1 LFTRE
6 EKMALF
12 GWSAGRRR
20 WIKIT
25 FLALVICVVLTAL
38 GVGGALFYFSQDLP
52 SIATLKK
59 YEPSQATRVYARD
72 KRIIGQFFIERRVFV
87 PLSKMS
93 KPLLHAILS
102 IEDAR
107 FYEHGGFDSIRI
119 VRAAL
124 KNMEKRRFSEG
135 ASTITQQVARS
146 LFLTPERTLTRKVRE
161 LLLAY
166 RMEQMLKKDEILE
179 IYLNQIYFGHG
190 AYGVQA
196 ASRTYFGKD
205 VGKLNLAE
213 AAFMAGLPKS
223 PNAYSP
229 YYHADK
235 VKVRQGVVLKR
246 MVGEGF
252 ITEKQYHAA
261 YQQDLLF
268 QKLHSDEDLAPHF
281 LEQIRQDL
289 IARYGY
295 NTVYKGG
302 LNVYTTLDV
311 GMQRIA
317 NRAVQTGLRDL
328 DKRQGYRGAAGQ
340 YAEKGGSSVGAVKTG
355 GKPTSGKVTDG
366 RIVQVGADFAVVQVG
381 EVRGKILLDDMRWA
395 GRQLRKGRLTVL
407 EEPRASQI
415 VKVNDLIRVKPKS
428 GDGAFFSLEQ
438 EPVVEGSL
446 VVIAPDTGEVLAMV
460 GGHDFERSEYNRAVT
475 SRRQPGS
482 AFKPLIYATAIERGL
497 TPATVVVDNPLIYN
511 NRALNRVWKPENY
524 EGKFYGPI
532 RLREAL
538 THSRNL
544 ATIRLLSQVG
554 INPVIQFSHRVGIQS
569 RLTRDLSLALGTSEV
584 SLLELTSAYGVF
596 ANEGGRADPIF
607 VTAVR
612 DQKGSLLEKKK
623 SHPKQVISRATAYVI
638 TDMLEDVIRHG
649 TGRKAAVIGKPLAG
663 KTGTTNEF
671 TDAWFVGFSPDLV
684 AGVWVGFDDRRSLG
698 NKESGA
704 AAALPIWMS
713 FMQESLAR
721 LPTAHF
727 SIPDNIVYAKIDPET
742 GLLTPPEDET
752 GIVELFVKGTEPTTY
767 RSDLPPAPEQ
777 FFELE
782 EESF

>member
-1 LFTRE
+1 
-6 EKMALF
+6 MALF
-12 GWSAGRRR
+12 RGSKGRRR
-20 WIKIT
+20 WLKII
-25 FLALVICVVLTAL
+25 FWVLMASLVLTSL
-38 GVGGALFYFSQDLP
+38 GVGGMLLYFSQDLP

-87 PLSKMS
+87 PLSKMP

-107 FYEHGGFDSIRI
+107 FYEHGGFDAIRM

-124 KNMEKRRFSEG
+124 KNLEKRRFSEG

-205 VGKLNLAE
+205 VGKLSLAE

-229 YYHADK
+229 YHNPDK

-246 MVGEGF
+246 MVDEGF

-261 YQQDLLF
+261 YRQDLLF

-281 LEQIRQDL
+281 LEQVRQDL
-289 IARYGY
+289 IAKYGY
-295 NTVYKGG
+295 NTLYKGG

-317 NRAVQTGLRDL
+317 NRAIQAGLRDL

-340 YAEKGGSSVGAVKTG
+340 YAEKDDAAAGAVQASG
-355 GKPTSGKVTDG
+355 RPTLGKVTDG
-366 RIVQVGADFAVVQVG
+366 RIIQVGGDFAVVQVG

-415 VKVNDLIRVKPKS
+415 VKVNDLVRVQPKR

-438 EPVVEGSL
+438 EPVVEGAL
-446 VVIAPDTGEVLAMV
+446 VAISPDTGEVLAMV

-584 SLLELTSAYGVF
+584 SLLELSSAYGVF
-596 ANEGGRADPIF
+596 ASQGERTDPIF

-612 DQKGSLLEKKK
+612 DQKGNILEKRK

-638 TDMLEDVIRHG
+638 TNMLEDVIRRG

-684 AGVWVGFDDRRSLG
+684 VGVWVGFDDRRSLG

-704 AAALPIWMS
+704 AAALPIWTS
-713 FMQESLAR
+713 FMQEALAR

-742 GLLTPPEDET
+742 GLLAPPEDET
-752 GIVELFVKGTEPTTY
+752 GIVELFVKGTEPTSYST
-767 RSDLPPAPEQ
+767 DLPPAPEQ